1 MSTVETAVGR
11 FVWHDHM
18 SGDPAAASSFYSEL
32 LGWEIEVWKPGEM
45 DYPMIKVGD
54 AQHGGFG
61 PAQGGAPAH
70 WLGHVAVGD
79 VDDAA
84 ARAEA
89 AGGRVVAPAMDIPE
103 VGRMVA
109 VADPQGAILS
119 LFTPAD
125 ASWTPAEGV
134 FVWDELMT
142 SDVEGAKAFYGE
154 VVGWESRDMD
164 MGNGIVYVLFSI
176 GGADRAGCAPL
187 PPGAEGM
194 PPAWLTYLGV
204 EDVDATVEKAKSLG
218 STMVFMEPTDVMTV
232 GRLAVIADATG
243 AGAGLFKPETS

>member
-18 SGDPAAASSFYSEL
+18 SGDPAAASSFYSGL

-45 DYPMIKVGD
+45 DYPMIKVGE

-70 WLGHVAVGD
+70 WLGHVAVED
-79 VDDAA
+79 ADEAA

-103 VGRMVA
+103 VGRMVV

-125 ASWTPAEGV
+125 SNWTPAEGV

-142 SDVEGAKAFYGE
+142 TDVEGAKGFYRE

-164 MGNGIVYVLFSI
+164 MGNSFMYTLFSS
-176 GGADRAGCAPL
+176 GGEDRAGCMPV
-187 PPGAEGM
+187 PPEAQGM

-218 STMVFMEPTDVMTV
+218 SSMVFMEPTDVMTV
-232 GRLAVIADATG
+232 GRLAVIADA
-243 AGAGLFKPETS
+243 AGAGVGLFRPAEG